1 MEQSKP
7 LLVHIGDNS
16 REVVVSSDEEEVL
29 KHATRVAFKDV
40 LPKDVEFFFQIK
52 DLDWGGEYV
61 DLQPPHPIP
70 ERSVLKV
77 VKLQKQVCIHLLSVF
92 VHMYRQVLNSL

>member
-1 MEQSKP
+1 MEQSKR

-40 LPKDVEFFFQIK
+40 FPKDVEFFFQIK

-61 DLQPPHPIP
+61 DLQPPRPIP
-70 ERSVLKV
+70 DRSVLKV
-77 VKLQKQVCIHLLSVF
+77 VKLQKQVCIHLSSVF